1 VAYELLCLYLPASLD
16 RTSAHR
22 SLQQRADNDAVIR
35 RFEISEAEERVAQ
48 RAGDGEMAGGERR
61 MTVEKL
67 APTPPLDVGGQDYS
81 CMDANPG
88 EAHGL
93 TLTSL
98 SGALETVTLR

>member
-1 VAYELLCLYLPASLD
+1 
-16 RTSAHR
+16 
-22 SLQQRADNDAVIR
+22 
-35 RFEISEAEERVAQ
+35 
-48 RAGDGEMAGGERR
+48 MAGGERR
-61 MTVEKL
+61 MTNEKL